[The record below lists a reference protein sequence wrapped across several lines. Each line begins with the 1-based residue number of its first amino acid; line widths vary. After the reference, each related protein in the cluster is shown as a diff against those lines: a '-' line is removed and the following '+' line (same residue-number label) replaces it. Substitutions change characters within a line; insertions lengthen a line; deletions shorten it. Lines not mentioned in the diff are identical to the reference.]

1 MRNKK
6 CSEDEN
12 PSPGGH
18 SYLPLIFWLS
28 PPNSEERRISSAHD
42 WRVLLEQP
50 ASLALRALTGKEHG
64 CRAQS
69 HGQLQGGVNCRPC
82 LQRQLPVGF
91 VGSGPVNRTTEEQ
104 AKPWVSLWR
113 RWENLKFFVQCNAS
127 EAMWTAWWPRA
138 CDLMLS
144 LLAFT
149 APALTLMTCHC
160 YISTGC
166 FSCQSDIWNHS
177 GGM

>member
-28 PPNSEERRISSAHD
+28 PPNSEERGISSAHD

-69 HGQLQGGVNCRPC
+69 HGQLQGG
-82 LQRQLPVGF
+82 
-91 VGSGPVNRTTEEQ
+91 
-104 AKPWVSLWR
+104 
-113 RWENLKFFVQCNAS
+113 
-127 EAMWTAWWPRA
+127 WTAGRVCKGSFQLVLSA
-138 CDLMLS
+138 LVQSTEQLKSKLS
-144 LLAFT
+144 LEFLSEGDEKTWNFLCRSAM
-149 APALTLMTCHC
+149 PLKLC
-160 YISTGC
+160 G
-166 FSCQSDIWNHS
+166 QSDGHVHVTSCCHYWLS
-177 GGM
+177 LPQP